1 MNTRELI
8 TVTIA
13 LCLGLAAVGGF
24 AGAAHTCKVQPGS
37 CLEGWKVAGEGA
49 LAAALTGGTLLA
61 QIDSR
66 KGKSPE
72 DLLPLPPDR
81 QGAP

>member
-13 LCLGLAAVGGF
+13 LCLGLAAVGGV

-37 CLEGWKVAGEGA
+37 CLDAWKSAGVGA
-49 LAAALTGGTLLA
+49 LAAATTGGTLLA
-61 QIDSR
+61 QLDSR
-66 KGKSPE
+66 KRDSVGPE
-72 DLLPLPPDR
+72 DPPRDGGR
-81 QGAP
+81 G

>member
-37 CLEGWKVAGEGA
+37 CLDAWKAAGAGA
-49 LAAALTGGTLLA
+49 LAAAMTGGTLLA
-61 QIDSR
+61 QLDGR
-66 KGKSPE
+66 KGGPPE
-72 DLLPLPPDR
+72 DLLPPPQDR
-81 QGAP
+81 QGES